1 MKTSKYFSEAEFRRC
16 TPPCSR
22 EDMDQDFLDLMD
34 DVRRKAGIPL
44 IINCAYR
51 SRDYDLKKG
60 RSGNSAHTHGLAVD
74 IRYNASATCYKIVKA
89 AYECGVQRIGIGKN
103 FVHIDMGERVG
114 LPSNVLWH
122 YYD

>member
-1 MKTSKYFSEAEFRRC
+1 MKTSKHFSEAEFRRC

-44 IINCAYR
+44 VINCAYR

-60 RSGNSAHTHGLAVD
+60 RSGNGAHTHGLAVD
-74 IRYNASATCYKIVKA
+74 IRYNTSATCYKIVKA
-89 AYECGVQRIGIGKN
+89 AYECGVTRIGIGKN